1 MKITL
6 WPSTVPTATLLRKFT
21 VTSSPRNLSPPQKS
35 LPVLACYIVFHK
47 APEFSFPFEISIP
60 HMHFPQAWFRFMD
73 FSGNSLTAGTIA
85 ILRVAMLHLEAEI
98 CFCNFTP
105 SPSIHSALLGPYPQ
119 ISIPSLTELVP
130 SLSPPPPGMA
140 LPLSLSQLCPSHI

>member
-1 MKITL
+1 
-6 WPSTVPTATLLRKFT
+6 
-21 VTSSPRNLSPPQKS
+21 
-35 LPVLACYIVFHK
+35 
-47 APEFSFPFEISIP
+47 
-60 HMHFPQAWFRFMD
+60 
-73 FSGNSLTAGTIA
+73 
-85 ILRVAMLHLEAEI
+85 MLHLEAEI

-140 LPLSLSQLCPSHI
+140 PPLSLSQLCPSHI